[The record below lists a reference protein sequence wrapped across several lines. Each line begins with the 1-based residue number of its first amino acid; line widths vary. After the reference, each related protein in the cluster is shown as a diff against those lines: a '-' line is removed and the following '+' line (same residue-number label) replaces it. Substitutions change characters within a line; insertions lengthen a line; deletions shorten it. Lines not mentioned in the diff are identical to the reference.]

1 MKNRLDSYLK
11 EHHLLKS
18 RSAAKDLIKR
28 GFVKINQKVVK
39 TPSYIFK
46 EGDVIEIT
54 KKNKY
59 VSRGAD
65 KLISFLENIEIELDN
80 KIVIDVGSSKGGF
93 TQVLLEKNVKKIYCV
108 DVGTNQ
114 LDQTLIDE
122 EKINLNEETNI
133 LNFDIPKNDLIV
145 IDISFTSILPVLEYL
160 FKKTNKV
167 IALIKPQFEQKEK
180 SKHIIKDE
188 KESKLILDSVV
199 SEIKN
204 LGYNIIYV
212 KKSSLKGKKGNQE
225 YFCYLKTKNDKK
237 S

>member
-160 FKKTNKV
+160 FNKTNKV

-204 LGYNIIYV
+204 WFERL
-212 KKSSLKGKKGNQE
+212 S
-225 YFCYLKTKNDKK
+225 
-237 S
+237 

>member
-1 MKNRLDSYLK
+1 MKNRLDSYIK
-11 EHHLLKS
+11 EHHLLRS
-18 RSAAKDLIKR
+18 RSSAKDLIKR

-46 EGDVIEIT
+46 EGDVVEIT

-93 TQVLLEKNVKKIYCV
+93 TEVLLEKNVKKIYCV

-122 EKINLNEETNI
+122 EKIILNEGTNI

-145 IDISFTSILPVLEYL
+145 IDISFTSILPILEYL

-212 KKSSLKGKKGNQE
+212 EKSSLKGKKGNQE
-225 YFCYLKTKNDKK
+225 YFCYLKTNNDKK